1 MPNDDDV
8 TLNNSKDSL
17 RKQAEKLA
25 RDKKYTV
32 LASTTLMTPKKV
44 QELVHELQVHQIE
57 LEMQNSELLKTQES
71 LRDSQKRYYDLYNMA
86 PIGYCTISKEGFILE
101 GNLTASKLLG
111 VTRQELI
118 QKPIT
123 NFIFKEDQDI
133 YYFYRKKFL
142 QSNEE
147 TSCELRMIRNNGTQ
161 FWAHLSATSEIHEY
175 GFQYI
180 RLMMIDITENKKAQ
194 EEIQM
199 LNDNLK
205 TEIASQLE
213 EIRKKDILLMEQAT
227 LAQMGEMINMIA
239 HQWRQPLNA
248 ISGASI
254 ELALL
259 NMRGEVSKE
268 NITKSTKFIQEMT
281 QRMSQIIDDFMNFNK
296 KSEDNKF
303 PLLNI
308 VEKTYAIIEAQF
320 KDKNIVVNIDVD
332 KSLKIFHNK
341 RALEHSLL
349 NILLNSR
356 DAFDEHP
363 DIKKREINIY
373 TKEDDDT
380 VLLLVEDNAGGIAG
394 DIIGK
399 IFNPY
404 FTTKEQGKGTGLGLY
419 MTKQMIEKVN
429 NCTISVESQD
439 NQTTFA
445 IKFPKD

>member
-380 VLLLVEDNAGGIAG
+380 VLLLVEDNAGGITQ

-439 NQTTFA
+439 NQTTFT
-445 IKFPKD
+445 IKFPKN

>member
-180 RLMMIDITENKKAQ
+180 RMI
-194 EEIQM
+194 
-199 LNDNLK
+199 
-205 TEIASQLE
+205 
-213 EIRKKDILLMEQAT
+213 
-227 LAQMGEMINMIA
+227 
-239 HQWRQPLNA
+239 
-248 ISGASI
+248 
-254 ELALL
+254 
-259 NMRGEVSKE
+259 
-268 NITKSTKFIQEMT
+268 
-281 QRMSQIIDDFMNFNK
+281 
-296 KSEDNKF
+296 
-303 PLLNI
+303 
-308 VEKTYAIIEAQF
+308 
-320 KDKNIVVNIDVD
+320 
-332 KSLKIFHNK
+332 
-341 RALEHSLL
+341 
-349 NILLNSR
+349 
-356 DAFDEHP
+356 
-363 DIKKREINIY
+363 
-373 TKEDDDT
+373 
-380 VLLLVEDNAGGIAG
+380 
-394 DIIGK
+394 
-399 IFNPY
+399 
-404 FTTKEQGKGTGLGLY
+404 
-419 MTKQMIEKVN
+419 
-429 NCTISVESQD
+429 
-439 NQTTFA
+439 
-445 IKFPKD
+445 